1 MIDAVVLAEF
11 DISSGNIIRL
21 QYPKDLEGI
30 DPEHIAPMMIPDGAH
45 NTHHDITTFILRK
58 NLKENVEEEK
68 TDRTISVS
76 IQLYLNRI

>member
-21 QYPKDLEGI
+21 QYPKELEGL

-45 NTHHDITTFILRK
+45 NTEHDITTFVLRK
-58 NLKENVEEEK
+58 NIKENVEEEK
-68 TDRTISVS
+68 AERLLSVS
-76 IQLYLNRI
+76 